1 MLGMSTAKTERMR
14 LRSISGNVGK
24 QSQFALKNVRLKTD
38 LMNTGSYVKHVTQT
52 SNEAAKMTHF
62 RHVLCMWFFLA
73 NSTDLSEFSV
83 SFSPIAAFLHASH
96 SRPQREST
104 AVDLFINEL
113 HLIRAN
119 SFGNLS
125 RLCESAYVRLT
136 LLSKKDSRY
145 PVCFRAGG
153 ASVTLEKWS
162 LGNMGT
168 CCVWNLSLF
177 VNMFVRQIRSPHARR
192 KINHRRKFKWKWVW
206 KQNIGLYK

>member
-1 MLGMSTAKTERMR
+1 MWSMWLKRPM
-14 LRSISGNVGK
+14 K
-24 QSQFALKNVRLKTD
+24 QQNDTFPSCF
-38 LMNTGSYVKHVTQT
+38 MHV
-52 SNEAAKMTHF
+52 
-62 RHVLCMWFFLA
+62 FFLA

-83 SFSPIAAFLHASH
+83 SFSPIVVFPSVSH
-96 SRPQREST
+96 SCPQREST

-113 HLIRAN
+113 HLIRSN

-125 RLCESAYVRLT
+125 RLCKSAYVRLT
-136 LLSKKDSRY
+136 LLLKKDSRY

-177 VNMFVRQIRSPHARR
+177 VNIFVRQIRSPHARR

-206 KQNIGLYK
+206 ALKIIKN